1 MGKVKLK
8 ATKGNSDDKRPLDL
22 KKGDSKPLVAGGQ
35 PEVQGSAT
43 GLGPAL
49 STAVAGMAKTKKQKR
64 KMRHEAFIRTVDLS
78 WAGLASSAVSSAT
91 WRCCHLFKMAVVLHT
106 STTLDMCKNQ
116 DQVDWKLVQ
125 SQHIRQLEA
134 GKIVKRKR
142 WKKACVPRAL
152 DLKNLVDAL
161 PTMVERT
168 AVKLGHHS
176 SYSGTATCSQ
186 LLHGQSGDGDAAA
199 GHSRWDQ
206 HGDCRVH
213 RQDYA
218 ERRRQVP
225 MGIVPPSASNSGQK
239 RGRDESLGHPRA
251 SKQARSCWRRT

>member
-168 AVKLGHHS
+168 AVKLGR
-176 SYSGTATCSQ
+176 T
-186 LLHGQSGDGDAAA
+186 
-199 GHSRWDQ
+199 
-206 HGDCRVH
+206 
-213 RQDYA
+213 
-218 ERRRQVP
+218 RR
-225 MGIVPPSASNSGQK
+225 K
-239 RGRDESLGHPRA
+239 PRA
-251 SKQARSCWRRT
+251 SKSFQASKKLLEKDMKHLERVVNHPQFQVNPIDVVLEHLRQAYKS

>member
-64 KMRHEAFIRTVDLS
+64 KMRHEAFIR
-78 WAGLASSAVSSAT
+78 
-91 WRCCHLFKMAVVLHT
+91 M
-106 STTLDMCKNQ
+106 DMCKNQ

-168 AVKLGHHS
+168 AVKLGAPWLGSKAGAFLRSSPVLLGSRGAGDSGLLLNRSHHS

>member
-64 KMRHEAFIRTVDLS
+64 KMRHEAFIR
-78 WAGLASSAVSSAT
+78 
-91 WRCCHLFKMAVVLHT
+91 K
-106 STTLDMCKNQ
+106 
-116 DQVDWKLVQ
+116 
-125 SQHIRQLEA
+125 LEA

>member
-64 KMRHEAFIRTVDLS
+64 KMRHEAFIRMLQGTKQAAPHPLRQTSNSS
-78 WAGLASSAVSSAT
+78 W
-91 WRCCHLFKMAVVLHT
+91 R
-106 STTLDMCKNQ
+106 
-116 DQVDWKLVQ
+116 
-125 SQHIRQLEA
+125 RELEA

-168 AVKLGHHS
+168 AVKLGR
-176 SYSGTATCSQ
+176 T
-186 LLHGQSGDGDAAA
+186 
-199 GHSRWDQ
+199 
-206 HGDCRVH
+206 
-213 RQDYA
+213 
-218 ERRRQVP
+218 RR
-225 MGIVPPSASNSGQK
+225 K
-239 RGRDESLGHPRA
+239 PRA
-251 SKQARSCWRRT
+251 SKSFQASKKLLEKDMKHLERVVNHPQFQVNPIDVVLEHLRQAYKS

>member
-64 KMRHEAFIRTVDLS
+64 KMRHEAFIR
-78 WAGLASSAVSSAT
+78 
-91 WRCCHLFKMAVVLHT
+91 K
-106 STTLDMCKNQ
+106 
-116 DQVDWKLVQ
+116 
-125 SQHIRQLEA
+125 LEA

-168 AVKLGHHS
+168 AVKLGAPWLGSKAGAFLRSSPVLLGSRGAGDSGLLLNRSHHS

>member
-64 KMRHEAFIRTVDLS
+64 KMRHEAFIRMLQGTKQAAPHPLRQTSNSS
-78 WAGLASSAVSSAT
+78 W
-91 WRCCHLFKMAVVLHT
+91 R
-106 STTLDMCKNQ
+106 
-116 DQVDWKLVQ
+116 
-125 SQHIRQLEA
+125 RELEA

>member
-64 KMRHEAFIRTVDLS
+64 KMRHEAFIR
-78 WAGLASSAVSSAT
+78 
-91 WRCCHLFKMAVVLHT
+91 K
-106 STTLDMCKNQ
+106 
-116 DQVDWKLVQ
+116 
-125 SQHIRQLEA
+125 LEA

-168 AVKLGHHS
+168 AVKLGR
-176 SYSGTATCSQ
+176 T
-186 LLHGQSGDGDAAA
+186 
-199 GHSRWDQ
+199 
-206 HGDCRVH
+206 
-213 RQDYA
+213 
-218 ERRRQVP
+218 RR
-225 MGIVPPSASNSGQK
+225 K
-239 RGRDESLGHPRA
+239 PRA
-251 SKQARSCWRRT
+251 SKSFQASKKLLEKDMKHLERVVNHPQFQVNPIDVVLEHLRQAYKS